1 MNKLE
6 AVRALCLVAEYQSF
20 TRAAKQMQLSTTM
33 VSRHVKQLE
42 QNLGCL
48 LLKRNTRKV
57 CLTDAG
63 QNYVLQMKPLLN
75 KFNEVD
81 EEVSGLS
88 QAPSGK
94 LAISA
99 SIEFGC
105 QYLAP
110 LVSQYQNAFPDVK
123 LDIVL
128 SNTPVDLFDSQIDLA
143 FRVAPS
149 LPDASHIAQTV
160 CHSSLS
166 LWASPAYLKKHGT
179 PIDIAA
185 LSEHRLLFF
194 SHHIRHD
201 QWIFL
206 LDGQHVCRKFN
217 WAMTSNNG
225 RFLNEAAAA
234 GDGIIQA
241 PRYSVAPYIK
251 SGELVEV
258 LAEHTLK
265 PLTIAAVYP
274 HRYALSNRVKSFV
287 ELAKHYFSQHPI
299 P

>member
-81 EEVSGLS
+81 EEISGLS

-105 QYLAP
+105 QYLTP
-110 LVSQYQNAFPDVK
+110 LISQYQHAFPDVK

-149 LPDASHIAQTV
+149 LPDANHIAQTV

-166 LWASPAYLKKHGT
+166 LWASPTYLKKHGT

-241 PRYSVAPYIK
+241 PRYSVAPFLK

-258 LAEHTLK
+258 LAQHTLN

-274 HRYALSNRVKSFV
+274 HRYALSNRVKSFI

>member
-81 EEVSGLS
+81 EEISGLS

-105 QYLAP
+105 QYLTP
-110 LVSQYQNAFPDVK
+110 LISQYQHAFPDVK
-123 LDIVL
+123 LDIVM

-149 LPDASHIAQTV
+149 IPDANHIAQTV

-166 LWASPAYLKKHGT
+166 LWASPTYLKKHGT

-241 PRYSVAPYIK
+241 PRYSVAPILK

-258 LAEHTLK
+258 LAHHTLN

>member
-6 AVRALCLVAEYQSF
+6 AIRAICLVAEYQSF
-20 TRAAKQMQLSTTM
+20 TQAAKQMQLSTTM
-33 VSRHVKQLE
+33 VSRCVKQLE

-81 EEVSGLS
+81 KELSALS
-88 QAPSGK
+88 QTPNGK

-110 LVSQYQNAFPDVK
+110 LVNQYQHDFPDVK

-128 SNTPVDLFDSQIDLA
+128 SNTPIDLFDSQIDLA

-149 LPDASHIAQTV
+149 LPDASHIAQTL

-179 PIDIAA
+179 PTDIAA

-258 LAEHTLK
+258 LTEHTLK
-265 PLTIAAVYP
+265 SLAIAAVYP

>member
-6 AVRALCLVAEYQSF
+6 AVRALCLVAEYKSF

-81 EEVSGLS
+81 EEISGLS

-105 QYLAP
+105 QYLTP
-110 LVSQYQNAFPDVK
+110 LISQYQHAFPDVK

-166 LWASPAYLKKHGT
+166 LWASPAYLKIHGT
-179 PIDIAA
+179 PTDIAA

-241 PRYSVAPYIK
+241 PRYSVAPFIK

-258 LAEHTLK
+258 LAQHTLN

-287 ELAKHYFSQHPI
+287 ELAKLYFSQHPI